1 MDNQVVIL
9 SLLAGFR
16 VAVFDLVTTLR
27 RVYILG
33 RSANQWEIDPSRQR
47 YRQERGTN
55 ATLKFYSKNIKLMG
69 SS

>member
-1 MDNQVVIL
+1 MRGRVMANQVVIL

-33 RSANQWEIDPSRQR
+33 RSANH
-47 YRQERGTN
+47 
-55 ATLKFYSKNIKLMG
+55 
-69 SS
+69 

>member
-1 MDNQVVIL
+1 MCGRVMDNQVVM

-33 RSANQWEIDPSRQR
+33 RSASQ
-47 YRQERGTN
+47 
-55 ATLKFYSKNIKLMG
+55 
-69 SS
+69 

>member
-55 ATLKFYSKNIKLMG
+55 ATLKFLLQKFKANG
-69 SS
+69 